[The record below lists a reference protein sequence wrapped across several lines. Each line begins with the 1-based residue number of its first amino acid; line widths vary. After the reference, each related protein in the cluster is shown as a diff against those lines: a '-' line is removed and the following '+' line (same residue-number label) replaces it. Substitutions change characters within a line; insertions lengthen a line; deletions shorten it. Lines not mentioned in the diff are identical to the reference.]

1 MKACVL
7 YSAEDIRLEE
17 WDQAELA
24 PDQVRIR
31 FGAGGICGSDLHYY
45 FEGRVGDFA
54 VKEPFVLGHEM
65 AGDIVELGSA
75 VEGLEVGQRVTVNP
89 GLACGACLFCRMGR
103 ANHCEEMR
111 FLGSASLMPHVQ
123 GAFQELLTVRASQ
136 CFPVPDAVSYN
147 VAAFAEPLSVAL
159 HAVAQAGGLLDRHVL
174 ITGSG
179 PIGALTVIAARLAGA
194 GSITVTDLSDRPL
207 EVARLVGADETLN
220 VGREPAALERAK
232 AGKGHFDVAFEASGS
247 ARALADC
254 VAATRAAGRIVQIGM
269 MAPGDIGVPVN
280 RIMAKEL
287 ELVGT
292 FRFHEEF
299 AWAVRCLVEGAVDI
313 EPILSATFHVSNLDA
328 AFRAARD
335 REANMKVQIYF

>member
-7 YSAEDIRLEE
+7 YSAEDIRLED
-17 WDQAELA
+17 WDQGELG

-65 AGDIVELGSA
+65 AGEIVELGAA
-75 VEGLEVGQRVTVNP
+75 VEGLALGQRVTVDP
-89 GLACGACLFCRMGR
+89 SLACGDCRFCRMGR
-103 ANHCEEMR
+103 ANHCENMR

-123 GAFQELLTVRASQ
+123 GAFQELLTVRARQ
-136 CFPVPDAVSYN
+136 CFVVPDTLSYN
-147 VAAFAEPLSVAL
+147 VAACAEPLSVAL
-159 HAVAQAGGLLDRHVL
+159 HAVAQAGGLLGRSVL
-174 ITGSG
+174 VAGCG

-194 GSITVTDLSDRPL
+194 GRITVTDLAERPL
-207 EVARLVGADETLN
+207 AVARLVGADETFN
-220 VGREPAALERAK
+220 VGREPGALERFK

-247 ARALADC
+247 AAALADC

-299 AWAVRCLVEGAVDI
+299 AWAVRCLVEGAVDV
-313 EPILSATFHVSNLDA
+313 EPILSASFHVSNLDA

-335 REANMKVQIYF
+335 RAANMKVQIHF